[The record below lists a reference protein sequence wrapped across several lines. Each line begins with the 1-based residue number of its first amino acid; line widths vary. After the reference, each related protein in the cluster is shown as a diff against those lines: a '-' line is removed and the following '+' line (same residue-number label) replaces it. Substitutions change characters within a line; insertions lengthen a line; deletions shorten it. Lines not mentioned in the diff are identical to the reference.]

1 MYKMP
6 DWVISLL
13 VASVASGLGYLS
25 IRYQYRKDRSD
36 LAAQMQE
43 IAKKISIDLEEER
56 EKRRNLEVL
65 YDELLT
71 GIRKLIRQ
79 IEEAGIVPC
88 WRPDDNHAKKNELS

>member
-1 MYKMP
+1 MP

-36 LAAQMQE
+36 LAAQLQD

-88 WRPDDNHAKKNELS
+88 WRPDDNHAKKNELTQ